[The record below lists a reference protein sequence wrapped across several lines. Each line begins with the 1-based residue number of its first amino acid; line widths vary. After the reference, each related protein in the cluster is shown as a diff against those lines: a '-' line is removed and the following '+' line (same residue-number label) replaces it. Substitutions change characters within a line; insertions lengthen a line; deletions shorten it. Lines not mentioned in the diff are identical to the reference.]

1 MKVIVLGAGV
11 MGVITAYE
19 LAEDGREVVVVER
32 NAGVAEESSFGNAGI
47 VAPGHA
53 YAWASPR
60 APLML
65 LQSLWRDDTAL
76 RFKFSLDPKMW
87 LWSLRFLV
95 NCTAARNRANT
106 LVKLGLCMYSR
117 DRLKA
122 LRLATGIAYHET
134 TRGTLYLYRGGHH
147 LEAAIA
153 NMALLADNGLV
164 GLKGIDR
171 DEAAALE
178 PAMASVKHKFAGA
191 VHCASDESGDSN
203 LLCRELTR
211 RMVDKG
217 VDFRFATTVQ
227 GFKSEGGHI
236 NGVITDKGEIT
247 GDAYVM
253 CLANETPLVLKGL
266 GYRLPI
272 YPIKGYSL
280 TLNTDGHNG
289 APTMPVI
296 DEEYLVAFTRMGNR
310 FRVTATAEFAGY
322 DTSFKASDFGPM
334 TRVAREDFPDAG
346 DYDKPSHFAC
356 LRPMTPDGPPVI
368 GQGHHDNLIFNT
380 GHGHIGW
387 TMAAGSARIAAD
399 LVAGKK
405 PEIDLTGMTPDRF

>member
-11 MGVITAYE
+11 MGVMTAHE
-19 LAEDGREVVVVER
+19 LARDGHEVVVVER
-32 NAGVAEESSFGNAGI
+32 NQGVAEEASYGNAGI

-87 LWSLRFLV
+87 LWSLRFLA

-106 LVKLGLCMYSR
+106 LVKLGLCIYSR
-117 DRLKA
+117 ERLKA
-122 LRLATGIAYHET
+122 LRQETAIAYHET
-134 TRGTLYLYRGGHH
+134 TGGTLYLYRDPHH
-147 LEAAIA
+147 LETAIA
-153 NMALLADNGLV
+153 NMALLADNGLD
-164 GLKGIDR
+164 GLRGIDM
-171 DEAAALE
+171 DQAAALE
-178 PAMASVKHKFAGA
+178 PAIAPVTGTFAGA

-203 LLCRELTR
+203 LLCRELAR
-211 RMVDKG
+211 RMADGG
-217 VDFRFATTVQ
+217 VDFRYATTVQ
-227 GFKSEGGHI
+227 GLRAEAGRI
-236 NGVITDKGEIT
+236 AAVVTDKGEIA
-247 GDAYVM
+247 GDCFVM
-253 CLANETPLVLKGL
+253 ALANQSPLVLKGL

-280 TLNTDGHNG
+280 TLDTTGHNG
-289 APTMPVI
+289 APTVPVI
-296 DEEYLVAFTRMGNR
+296 DEEYLVAFTRIGER
-310 FRVTATAEFAGY
+310 LRVTATAEFAGY
-322 DTSFKASDFGPM
+322 DTSFKPADFAPM
-334 TRVAREDFPDAG
+334 TKVARELFPGGG
-346 DYDKPSHFAC
+346 DYDNPSHFAC

-368 GQGHHDNLIFNT
+368 GRGRHDNLIFNT

-399 LVAGKK
+399 LVSGKA
-405 PEIDLTGMTPDRF
+405 PDIDIAGMTPDRF